1 MTQEKHK
8 IFNASGKP
16 DYWRVALGLA
26 LLASIPQ
33 LGGAASPVLADNDHQ
48 PPLVVSRIQ
57 YVGDS
62 NPARSGESFPLIFND
77 PNVTGIQGKIF
88 LDMFRPDPGSY
99 RLGSLAL
106 TDRTGGAVTT
116 SFSSKSEGSLHLSVD
131 GQFLTYMGYI
141 GPAGAEGVSN
151 SETTGATLTT
161 NTAPTFN
168 RAVALIRAVDLNG
181 ATGAVPFTRETNAF
195 SGDNPRGAITINGNQ
210 FYMAG
215 NADSS
220 LNKDGTGPG
229 ATIGIR
235 LGTPFSTTSI
245 QFGTYFASDRPD
257 ESTKQHI
264 KDNNWRGV
272 GIFNGN
278 LYVSKGSGGNGDDG
292 IFQGENG
299 TAAGVPVG
307 GTTNTIV
314 QLIGNQATNPATGA
328 SSPLTP
334 FDFFF
339 ANPTTLYVAD
349 EGNATITTTNVSG
362 NPVTNLVSDALAGL
376 QKWVLAN
383 NVWQLEYVLQAGLE
397 LNEPRR
403 LAGYPV
409 PTYPRGSATSRG
421 MSTAMERSPYMPSRR
436 KRARFPAAN
445 RTRPSS

>member
-1 MTQEKHK
+1 
-8 IFNASGKP
+8 
-16 DYWRVALGLA
+16 
-26 LLASIPQ
+26 
-33 LGGAASPVLADNDHQ
+33 
-48 PPLVVSRIQ
+48 
-57 YVGDS
+57 
-62 NPARSGESFPLIFND
+62 
-77 PNVTGIQGKIF
+77 
-88 LDMFRPDPGSY
+88 
-99 RLGSLAL
+99 
-106 TDRTGGAVTT
+106 
-116 SFSSKSEGSLHLSVD
+116 VD
-131 GQFLTYMGYI
+131 GHSLTYMGYI

-161 NTAPTFN
+161 NTAPTFD
-168 RAVALIRAVDLNG
+168 RAGALIGANG
-181 ATGAVPFTRETNAF
+181 TVSVTRETNAF
-195 SGDNPRGAITINGNQ
+195 SGDNPRGAITLNGSQ

-229 ATIGIR
+229 TTIGIR

-245 QFGTYFASDRPD
+245 QLGTYFASDRPD

-292 IFQGENG
+292 IFQVENG
-299 TAAGVPVG
+299 TAAGLPVG

-334 FDFFF
+334 FAFFF

-349 EGNATITTTNVSG
+349 EGNATITTTNASG
-362 NPVTNLVSDALAGL
+362 NPVTNLVSDPLAGL

-383 NVWQLEYVLQAGLE
+383 NVWQLEYVLQACLE
-397 LNEPRR
+397 LNEPRT

-409 PTYPRGSATSRG
+409 PTYTTGLRNITGQVNRDGTVTLYAITAQTSSISGGEPDPTKLVMITDVLAATALPAGGEQHHCGDRDRDAYEGSLERFVTLQASRPGEVYRGVAF
-421 MSTAMERSPYMPSRR
+421 A
-436 KRARFPAAN
+436 PA
-445 RTRPSS
+445 P

>member
-1 MTQEKHK
+1 
-8 IFNASGKP
+8 
-16 DYWRVALGLA
+16 
-26 LLASIPQ
+26 
-33 LGGAASPVLADNDHQ
+33 
-48 PPLVVSRIQ
+48 
-57 YVGDS
+57 
-62 NPARSGESFPLIFND
+62 LI
-77 PNVTGIQGKIF
+77 
-88 LDMFRPDPGSY
+88 
-99 RLGSLAL
+99 
-106 TDRTGGAVTT
+106 
-116 SFSSKSEGSLHLSVD
+116 
-131 GQFLTYMGYI
+131 
-141 GPAGAEGVSN
+141 
-151 SETTGATLTT
+151 
-161 NTAPTFN
+161 
-168 RAVALIRAVDLNG
+168 G
-181 ATGAVPFTRETNAF
+181 ATGAVSFARETNAF

-229 ATIGIR
+229 TTIGIR

-245 QFGTYFASDRPD
+245 QLGTYFASDRPD

-264 KDNNWRGV
+264 KDNNRRGV

-292 IFQGENG
+292 IFQVENG
-299 TAAGVPVG
+299 TAAGLLVG

-328 SSPLTP
+328 NSPLTP
-334 FDFFF
+334 FDIFF

-362 NPVTNLVSDALAGL
+362 NPVTNLVSDPLAGL

-409 PTYPRGSATSRG
+409 PTYTTGLRNITGHVNRYGTVTVYAITAQTSSISSGEPDPTKLVMTTDALAATALPTDDDHHDGSLEKFVTLETSRSG
-421 MSTAMERSPYMPSRR
+421 EVYRGVAFAP
-436 KRARFPAAN
+436 
-445 RTRPSS
+445 